1 MNIPN
6 ILTMSRILMIPFMV
20 FCFYYWPADN
30 AHYIAAWVFMIAS
43 FTDFID
49 GYLARKLN
57 QSTPLG
63 AFLDPVADKLSV
75 VIALALLIEHYAT
88 IMLTIPAIIIIG
100 REVVVSAL
108 REWMAE
114 LGKRANVAVSMIG
127 KVKTFLQMSSITM
140 VMGFAHDHWMG
151 ILGMIGLY
159 AAAILTV
166 WSMYEYLKA
175 AWPEL
180 KAEK

>member
-1 MNIPN
+1 MNLPN
-6 ILTMSRILMIPFMV
+6 IITMSRILMIPIMV
-20 FCFYYWPADN
+20 ICFYCWPADN

-43 FTDFID
+43 FTDFFD

-88 IMLTIPAIIIIG
+88 IILTIPAIIIIG

-114 LGKRANVAVSMIG
+114 LGKRANVSVSIIG

-140 VMGFAHDHWMG
+140 IMGFAHDHWMG
-151 ILGMIGLY
+151 ILGMMGLY
-159 AAAILTV
+159 AAAVLTI

-175 AWPEL
+175 AWPDL
-180 KAEK
+180 RTD